1 VADRESRVVI
11 PRGHQRPAPAWLV
24 IVLPEL
30 FQGLVHLPRGDLV
43 QTRVAKRAEL
53 GQPAGRAGHGRVAI
67 GIARIGRAGWL
78 DGSSE
83 NDDGRVVEGR
93 CEIRLAYGVA
103 KTFPGP
109 NLPYLFKSMV
119 RGQSSS

>member
-1 VADRESRVVI
+1 MI
-11 PRGHQRPAPAWLV
+11 PRGHQQPAPTWLI
-24 IVLPEL
+24 IVLSEL
-30 FQGLVHLPRGDLV
+30 CQGLVHLPRGDLV

-53 GQPAGRAGHGRVAI
+53 GQPAGRAGHGRAEI
-67 GIARIGRAGWL
+67 DIARIGRAGWL

-83 NDDGRVVEGR
+83 NDDGRDVEGR
-93 CEIRLAYGVA
+93 GEIRLAYGVA

-119 RGQSSS
+119 HGQSSS